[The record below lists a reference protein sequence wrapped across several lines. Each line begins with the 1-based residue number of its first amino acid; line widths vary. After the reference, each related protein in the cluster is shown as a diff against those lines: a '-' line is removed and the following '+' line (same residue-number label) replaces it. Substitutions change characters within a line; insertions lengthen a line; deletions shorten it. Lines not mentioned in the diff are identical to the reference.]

1 MTETRLLELFNEAG
15 CDTTIYRNESFDKYK
30 QDMSGDTTKLIEPSK
45 IDDMDFW
52 EAYDNYHISM
62 VQIEGKLYLEVLLIA
77 GDGIEKIEEDFTDY
91 ALFNNNGDKSEVE
104 NETSKEMEL
113 IELDNPLL
121 LHFFNLYTM
130 YVDEFLSFQ
139 DEYDENDYDNFYKF
153 FYNELGFTKD
163 DIPTM
168 WKYWKEKY

>member
-62 VQIEGKLYLEVLLIA
+62 VQIEGKLYFEVLLIA
-77 GDGIEKIEEDFTDY
+77 GDGIEKIEEDFADY
-91 ALFNNNGDKSEVE
+91 ALFNNNGAK
-104 NETSKEMEL
+104 
-113 IELDNPLL
+113 
-121 LHFFNLYTM
+121 
-130 YVDEFLSFQ
+130 DE
-139 DEYDENDYDNFYKF
+139 
-153 FYNELGFTKD
+153 
-163 DIPTM
+163 
-168 WKYWKEKY
+168 